1 MSERS
6 TAPGR
11 SAERWQVAGLVL
23 WRGGLAFVAAYAFY
37 TGAWQLLRR
46 LDWPPQLTIGSSIAL
61 GGFALLMASLVLER
75 RAAARREGDL
85 LDDRVRGGDD

>member
-1 MSERS
+1 MKERE
-6 TAPGR
+6 PGR
-11 SAERWQVAGLVL
+11 GSSADGWQVAGLFL

-61 GGFALLMASLVLER
+61 GGFALLMASLMLER

-85 LDDRVRGGDD
+85 LDDRIRGGDD